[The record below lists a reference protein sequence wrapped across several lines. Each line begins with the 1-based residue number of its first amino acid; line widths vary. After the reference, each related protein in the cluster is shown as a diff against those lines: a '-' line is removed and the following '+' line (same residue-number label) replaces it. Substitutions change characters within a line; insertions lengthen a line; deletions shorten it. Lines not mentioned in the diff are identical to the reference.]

1 MAFVTVTIDARKR
14 LVTDI
19 PFVRYE
25 MTARREGTKYYVA
38 AVHQRGGST
47 TVVDVRRHGALRH
60 APRSSQA
67 YLDIREAAEAAIR
80 AEIRSQDGGGH
91 G

>member
-19 PFVRYE
+19 PFVMYE
-25 MTARREGTKYYVA
+25 MTATRESTKYYVA
-38 AVHQRGGST
+38 AVHKVGGST
-47 TVVDVRRHGALRH
+47 TVVDVRRHDTYRH

-67 YLDIREAAEAAIR
+67 YRDIREAAEAAIR
-80 AEIRSQDGGGH
+80 ADVGSQDGGH